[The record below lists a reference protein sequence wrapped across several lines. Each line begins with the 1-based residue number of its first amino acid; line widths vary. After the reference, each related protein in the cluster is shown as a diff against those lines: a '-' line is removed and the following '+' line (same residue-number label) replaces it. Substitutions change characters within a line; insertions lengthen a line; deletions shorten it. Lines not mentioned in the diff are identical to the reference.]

1 VKKDVSSLIYIA
13 LLNWFHVVHM
23 ESSNNDAQDACN
35 ADAPESSGISNPVA
49 TSKSPPA
56 EQMESLTVE
65 SAIPTI
71 SSPVL
76 TACLDNSPKTSSASR
91 LISKEVIS
99 KKETPSLDNSL
110 TSSNRFEDILGDTTN
125 IVDTNGVE
133 ADSSNMET
141 NITASPTPTFRIH
154 KDHPK
159 SHIIGPV
166 YTPVQTR
173 PMLGRSYAGRTSSI
187 QDSKCLDFG

>member
-1 VKKDVSSLIYIA
+1 
-13 LLNWFHVVHM
+13 
-23 ESSNNDAQDACN
+23 ACN

-91 LISKEVIS
+91 LISKE
-99 KKETPSLDNSL
+99 P
-110 TSSNRFEDILGDTTN
+110 LGFQDPEFP
-125 IVDTNGVE
+125 D
-133 ADSSNMET
+133 
-141 NITASPTPTFRIH
+141 R
-154 KDHPK
+154 
-159 SHIIGPV
+159 V
-166 YTPVQTR
+166 YKLEKAMYGLHQAPR
-173 PMLGRSYAGRTSSI
+173 A
-187 QDSKCLDFG
+187 